1 MAPHLFGHRKIY
13 NMGVSISRHIL
24 PISHIS
30 LKIGSDHGMPCP
42 SMVITL
48 GTMDVG
54 TEGKMLCHRKTHA
67 LHSKVIISSPDTWST
82 SYKQVSTML
91 TVIL

>member
-1 MAPHLFGHRKIY
+1 MPLSRVAPHLFGHTKIY

-24 PISHIS
+24 PISHIA
-30 LKIGSDHGMPCP
+30 LKTGSHHGMPCP

-54 TEGKMLCHRKTHA
+54 TERKDAVPPQDSCATLESHNIKSRHMVNK
-67 LHSKVIISSPDTWST
+67 L
-82 SYKQVSTML
+82 
-91 TVIL
+91 